1 MTFEIRSI
9 EPAELD
15 RMIEADERGFSH
27 TMPADGSR
35 GWAEAELDRTR
46 VAFDGD
52 EIVGVSRAYSFEL
65 TMPGGGMVPAAAV
78 SWVSVVPT
86 HRRRG
91 VLTRMIDAL
100 HEDARRREEPVSM
113 LTASESVIYG
123 RFGYG
128 VATWRAGISA
138 ERARVQFRDHH
149 GDGSVRMFSRDE
161 GVKTL
166 PKLYEQFARDRPGA
180 VSRPDFWWPF
190 VFWDNFGGKDKSF
203 FTAAHSDA
211 HGEDDGF
218 VAYEVFD
225 EWHHGLPDRRLLI
238 WDMQARDDHARAALW
253 QWVFG
258 IDLIG
263 TVASTMAPIDD
274 PLRHLVT
281 DSRRV
286 RFDFVN
292 DGLWLAP
299 FDVGR
304 LLSSRTYT
312 VAGGLVFEVHTTDGS
327 SSCVA
332 LEGGPDGAQALATTA
347 EPDIVCDAAT
357 LGACLLGGNR
367 WSEMAAIGR
376 VEARSARVLQQADAM
391 FLSTPAPAMLSYF

>member
-1 MTFEIRSI
+1 MAFEIRAI
-9 EPAELD
+9 ARDEID

-27 TMPADGSR
+27 ITSADSPR
-35 GWAEAELDRTR
+35 TWAEGELDRTR

-65 TMPGGGMVPAAAV
+65 TMPGGGCVPAAAV

-91 VLTRMIDAL
+91 VLTQMIRAL
-100 HEDARRREEPVSM
+100 HDDARAREEPVSM
-113 LTASESVIYG
+113 LTASESIIYG

-138 ERARVQFRDHH
+138 ERSRVQFRAASD
-149 GDGSVRMFSRDE
+149 DGRVRMLSRDV

-166 PKLYEQFARDRPGA
+166 PRLYEQFGRLRPGA

-190 VFWDNFGGKDKSF
+190 VFWDRLGGKDKSF
-203 FTAAHSDA
+203 FTAVHSDA
-211 HGEDDGF
+211 LGNDDGF
-218 VAYEVFD
+218 IAYEVVD
-225 EWHHGLPDRRLLI
+225 EWNQGLPDRRMVI
-238 WDMQARDDHARAALW
+238 YDMQARDERARAALW
-253 QWVFG
+253 QFAFG
-258 IDLIG
+258 IDLVG
-263 TVASTMAPIDD
+263 TVAATNAPVDD

-281 DSRRV
+281 DGRRV
-286 RFDFVN
+286 RVDYVN

-299 FDVGR
+299 FDVAR
-304 LLSSRTYT
+304 LSSSRRYA
-312 VAGGLVFEVHTTDGS
+312 VAGRVAFEVHAADGTKTR
-327 SSCVA
+327 VV
-332 LEGGPDGAQALATTA
+332 LEGGPDGAQCTPTTV

-357 LGACLLGGNR
+357 FGACLLGGNR
-367 WSEMAAIGR
+367 WTEMAAVGR
-376 VEARSARVLQQADAM
+376 ADAARTRTLEHADAM